1 MRRMNGVLSERN
13 VRSATIGIR
22 ICIVK
27 AKFVRGVPDM
37 DLHMTS
43 ATSPLWLPFQG
54 STRRIL
60 DILPGNEQTSML
72 IR

>member
-1 MRRMNGVLSERN
+1 MLSERN

-22 ICIVK
+22 ICIFQ

-43 ATSPLWLPFQG
+43 ATSPLSLPFQAFQG

-60 DILPGNEQTSML
+60 DILPGSEQTSML